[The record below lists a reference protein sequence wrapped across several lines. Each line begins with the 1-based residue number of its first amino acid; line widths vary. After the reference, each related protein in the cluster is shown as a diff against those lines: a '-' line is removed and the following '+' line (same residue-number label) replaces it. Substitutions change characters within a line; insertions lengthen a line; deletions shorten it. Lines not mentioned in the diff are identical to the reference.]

1 MGLYFGDLANFRAR
15 SVLGLDD
22 PTITVGAAIVGGAAL
37 AFALRTWLVKLSK
50 SQLESRYL
58 PLMQNLADADGI
70 TAHARALLDAG
81 LKEARKRVASQRDDD
96 LKRAEDSY
104 RRAFTAAEA
113 ERDERLRKINEVYA
127 TRMVEVQTAQQRD
140 MRAAIDEH
148 DRRIAELR
156 TQAETNLPKLDE
168 KYKALKEKLATSYEN
183 AWRAMANQWQ
193 DGIKAAAAEL
203 DLINREV

>member
-1 MGLYFGDLANFRAR
+1 M
-15 SVLGLDD
+15 
-22 PTITVGAAIVGGAAL
+22 
-37 AFALRTWLVKLSK
+37 KLSK

-168 KYKALKEKLATSYEN
+168 KYKALKEKLATS
-183 AWRAMANQWQ
+183 
-193 DGIKAAAAEL
+193 L
-203 DLINREV
+203 